1 MVILSLTIWS
11 NQTDKIMSKEKETEK
26 KILDAARTV
35 FERDGFNGARM
46 QKIADEAGISK
57 ASLHYHFRSKQN
69 LFDRIF
75 DDAVANVLPIISTW
89 EDTTEEWEPK
99 LRKFIP
105 ALFRFFAEGSMLFL
119 LQELNRNPEL
129 LAERRKKGKKQ
140 PNRLVQYFETL
151 TQKDGVNRIDPKL
164 LYIIIHSLCSY
175 PIMNR
180 TMLSYSMRMSDSE
193 YEQLLAD
200 YPEKIAG
207 IIISI
212 VKTYRSDTTQ

>member
-1 MVILSLTIWS
+1 
-11 NQTDKIMSKEKETEK
+11 MSKETETEK
-26 KILDAARTV
+26 KILDAARII

-57 ASLHYHFRSKQN
+57 ASLHYYFRSKQN

-75 DDAVANVLPIISTW
+75 DDTVAKVLPIISTW
-89 EDTTEEWEPK
+89 EDTTEDWETK
-99 LRKFIP
+99 LRQFIP

-119 LQELNRNPEL
+119 IQELNRNPTL
-129 LAERRKKGKKQ
+129 LAERRTKGKKQ
-140 PNRLVQYFETL
+140 PNKLVQYFEALSQTG
-151 TQKDGVNRIDPKL
+151 TVSDIDPKL

-175 PIMNR
+175 PIMNK
-180 TMLSYSMRMSDSE
+180 TMFSHTLRMSDSE
-193 YEQLLAD
+193 YEQFLAD

>member
-1 MVILSLTIWS
+1 
-11 NQTDKIMSKEKETEK
+11 MSKETETEK
-26 KILDAARTV
+26 KILDAARTI

-75 DDAVANVLPIISTW
+75 DDAVAKVLPIISTW

-119 LQELNRNPEL
+119 IQELNRNPDL

-140 PNRLVQYFETL
+140 PNKLVQYFDTL
-151 TQKDGVNRIDPKL
+151 TEKGAVNSIDPKL

-175 PIMNR
+175 PIMNK
-180 TMLSYSMRMSDSE
+180 TMFSYTLRMSDSD
-193 YEQLLAD
+193 YEQFLAD
-200 YPEKIAG
+200 YPEKITG

-212 VKTYRSDTTQ
+212 VKSYRSDTMQ